1 MSETT
6 LTELSRTEA
15 TVLQSFIA
23 QVDFW
28 KNQHGDKA
36 STVEIT
42 YYPDDD
48 GFEVSNNEANNG
60 VLKRNRTTVFRA
72 DLLAWA
78 SNQLR
83 YLQGYDN
90 SQTVTEF
97 SLSYNNDRYGV
108 RAALASEE
116 QAADK
121 ADDVSADIKQSSEA
135 EN

>member
-15 TVLQSFIA
+15 QVLQSFIG
-23 QVDFW
+23 QVDYW
-28 KNQHGDKA
+28 KTQHGDKA
-36 STVEIT
+36 NTIEIT
-42 YYPDDD
+42 YYPEDD

-60 VLKRNRTTVFRA
+60 VLKRNRTTAFRA

-83 YLQGYDN
+83 QLQGWDN

-97 SLSYNNDRYGV
+97 SLSYKNDRYGV
-108 RAALASEE
+108 RAALASE
-116 QAADK
+116 AKTTDK
-121 ADDVSADIKQSSEA
+121 ADDGADSNAK
-135 EN
+135 NTD

>member
-36 STVEIT
+36 NTIEIT
-42 YYPDDD
+42 YYPEDD

-60 VLKRNRTTVFRA
+60 VLKRNRTTAFRA

-83 YLQGYDN
+83 QLQGWDN

-97 SLSYNNDRYGV
+97 SLSYKNDRYGV
-108 RAALASEE
+108 RAALASE
-116 QAADK
+116 ATDK
-121 ADDVSADIKQSSEA
+121 ADDGA
-135 EN
+135 EQAEQDK

>member
-36 STVEIT
+36 ATIEVI
-42 YYPDDD
+42 YYPEDD
-48 GFEVSNNEANNG
+48 GFEVSNNEPNNG
-60 VLKRNRTTVFRA
+60 VLKRNRTTAFRA

-83 YLQGYDN
+83 QLQGWDN
-90 SQTVTEF
+90 SQTVTAF
-97 SLSYNNDRYGV
+97 ILSFKDNRYGV
-108 RAALASEE
+108 RAALASE
-116 QAADK
+116 ATDK
-121 ADDVSADIKQSSEA
+121 TDDTTDQTQ
-135 EN
+135 

>member
-36 STVEIT
+36 ATIEVI
-42 YYPDDD
+42 YYPEDD
-48 GFEVSNNEANNG
+48 GFEVANGEPNNG
-60 VLKRNRTTVFRA
+60 VLKRNRTTAFRA

-83 YLQGYDN
+83 QLQGWDN

-97 SLSYNNDRYGV
+97 SLSYKNDRYGV
-108 RAALASEE
+108 RAALASETT
-116 QAADK
+116 DK
-121 ADDVSADIKQSSEA
+121 ADDGDDAKNTD
-135 EN
+135 

>member
-15 TVLQSFIA
+15 MVLQSFIG
-23 QVDFW
+23 QVDYW
-28 KNQHGDKA
+28 KIQHGDKA
-36 STVEIT
+36 ATIEVI
-42 YYPDDD
+42 YYPEDD

-83 YLQGYDN
+83 QLQGYDN

-97 SLSYNNDRYGV
+97 SLSYKNDRYGV
-108 RAALASEE
+108 RAALASE
-116 QAADK
+116 AKTTDK
-121 ADDVSADIKQSSEA
+121 ADDGA
-135 EN
+135 EQTQQAG

>member
-15 TVLQSFIA
+15 QVLQSFIG
-23 QVDFW
+23 QVDYW
-28 KNQHGDKA
+28 KIQHGDKA
-36 STVEIT
+36 STIEIT
-42 YYPDDD
+42 YYPEDD

-83 YLQGYDN
+83 QLQGYDN
-90 SQTVTEF
+90 SQTVTAF
-97 SLSYNNDRYGV
+97 ILSFKDNRYGV
-108 RAALASEE
+108 RAALASETT
-116 QAADK
+116 DK
-121 ADDVSADIKQSSEA
+121 ADDAKAPNEA
-135 EN
+135 

>member
-6 LTELSRTEA
+6 LTEVSRTEA
-15 TVLQSFIA
+15 QVLQSFIG
-23 QVDFW
+23 QVDYW

-36 STVEIT
+36 STIEIT
-42 YYPDDD
+42 YYLDDD
-48 GFEVSNNEANNG
+48 GFEVSNNEPNNG

-83 YLQGYDN
+83 QLQGYDN

-97 SLSYNNDRYGV
+97 SLSYKNDRYGV
-108 RAALASEE
+108 RAALASE
-116 QAADK
+116 AKDK
-121 ADDVSADIKQSSEA
+121 ADDGA
-135 EN
+135 EQTQQAG

>member
-6 LTELSRTEA
+6 LTEVSRTEA

-36 STVEIT
+36 ATIEVI
-42 YYPDDD
+42 YYPEDD
-48 GFEVSNNEANNG
+48 GFEVANGEPNNG
-60 VLKRNRTTVFRA
+60 VLKRNRTTAFRA

-83 YLQGYDN
+83 QLQGWDN

-97 SLSYNNDRYGV
+97 SLSYKNDRYGV
-108 RAALASEE
+108 RAALASE
-116 QAADK
+116 ATDK
-121 ADDVSADIKQSSEA
+121 ADDGDDAKNTD
-135 EN
+135 

>member
-6 LTELSRTEA
+6 LTEVSRTEA
-15 TVLQSFIA
+15 QVLQSFIG

-36 STVEIT
+36 STIEIT

-83 YLQGYDN
+83 QLQGYDN

-97 SLSYNNDRYGV
+97 SLSYKNDRYGV
-108 RAALASEE
+108 RAALASE
-116 QAADK
+116 ATDK
-121 ADDVSADIKQSSEA
+121 ADDAKAPNEA
-135 EN
+135 

>member
-1 MSETT
+1 MSEIT

-36 STVEIT
+36 ATIEVI
-42 YYPDDD
+42 YYPEDD
-48 GFEVSNNEANNG
+48 GFEVANGEPNNG
-60 VLKRNRTTVFRA
+60 VLKRNRTTAFRA

-83 YLQGYDN
+83 QLQGWDN

-97 SLSYNNDRYGV
+97 SLSYKNDRYGV
-108 RAALASEE
+108 RAALASE
-116 QAADK
+116 ATDK
-121 ADDVSADIKQSSEA
+121 ADDGDDAKNTD
-135 EN
+135 

>member
-36 STVEIT
+36 ATIEVI
-42 YYPDDD
+42 YYPEDD
-48 GFEVSNNEANNG
+48 GFEVANGEPNNG
-60 VLKRNRTTVFRA
+60 VLKRNRTTAFRA

-83 YLQGYDN
+83 QLQGWDN
-90 SQTVTEF
+90 SQTVTEC
-97 SLSYNNDRYGV
+97 SLSYKNDRYGV
-108 RAALASEE
+108 RAALASETT
-116 QAADK
+116 DK
-121 ADDVSADIKQSSEA
+121 ADDGDDAKNTD
-135 EN
+135 

>member
-15 TVLQSFIA
+15 MVLQSFIA

-36 STVEIT
+36 ATIEVI
-42 YYPDDD
+42 YYPEDD
-48 GFEVSNNEANNG
+48 GFEVSNNEPNNG
-60 VLKRNRTTVFRA
+60 VLKRNRTTAFRA

-83 YLQGYDN
+83 QLQGWDN

-97 SLSYNNDRYGV
+97 SLSYKNDRYGV
-108 RAALASEE
+108 RAALASETT
-116 QAADK
+116 DK
-121 ADDVSADIKQSSEA
+121 ADDGDDAKNTD
-135 EN
+135 

>member
-1 MSETT
+1 MSEPT
-6 LTELSRTEA
+6 LTEVSRTEA
-15 TVLQSFIA
+15 QVLQSFIA
-23 QVDFW
+23 QVDYW

-36 STVEIT
+36 NTIEIT

-83 YLQGYDN
+83 QLQGYDN

-97 SLSYNNDRYGV
+97 SLSYKNDRYGV
-108 RAALASEE
+108 RAALASE
-116 QAADK
+116 AKTTDK
-121 ADDVSADIKQSSEA
+121 ADDTKASNEA
-135 EN
+135 

>member
-1 MSETT
+1 MSEPT

-15 TVLQSFIA
+15 QVLQSFIA
-23 QVDFW
+23 QVDYW
-28 KNQHGDKA
+28 KIQHGDKA
-36 STVEIT
+36 STIEIT

-83 YLQGYDN
+83 QLQGYDN
-90 SQTVTEF
+90 SQTVSAFT
-97 SLSYNNDRYGV
+97 LSYKNDRYGV
-108 RAALASEE
+108 RAALASE
-116 QAADK
+116 ATDK
-121 ADDVSADIKQSSEA
+121 ADDGA
-135 EN
+135 EQAEQDK

>member
-36 STVEIT
+36 ATIEVI
-42 YYPDDD
+42 YYPEDD
-48 GFEVSNNEANNG
+48 GFEVANGEPNNG
-60 VLKRNRTTVFRA
+60 VLKRNRTTAFRA

-83 YLQGYDN
+83 QLQGWDN

-97 SLSYNNDRYGV
+97 SLSYKNDRYGV
-108 RAALASEE
+108 RAALASE
-116 QAADK
+116 ATDK
-121 ADDVSADIKQSSEA
+121 TDDGDDAKNTD
-135 EN
+135 

>member
-15 TVLQSFIA
+15 QVLQSFIA

-36 STVEIT
+36 NTIEIT
-42 YYPDDD
+42 YYPEDD

-60 VLKRNRTTVFRA
+60 VLKRNRTTAFRA

-83 YLQGYDN
+83 QLQGWDN

-97 SLSYNNDRYGV
+97 SLSYKNDRYGV
-108 RAALASEE
+108 RAALASE
-116 QAADK
+116 ATDK
-121 ADDVSADIKQSSEA
+121 ADDGA
-135 EN
+135 EQAEQDK

>member
-36 STVEIT
+36 ATIEVI
-42 YYPDDD
+42 YYPEDD
-48 GFEVSNNEANNG
+48 GFEVSNNEPNNG
-60 VLKRNRTTVFRA
+60 VLKRNRTTAFRA

-83 YLQGYDN
+83 QLQGWDN

-97 SLSYNNDRYGV
+97 SLSYKNDRYGV
-108 RAALASEE
+108 RAALASE
-116 QAADK
+116 ATDK
-121 ADDVSADIKQSSEA
+121 TDDGDDAKNTD
-135 EN
+135 

>member
-36 STVEIT
+36 ATIEVI
-42 YYPDDD
+42 YYPEDD
-48 GFEVSNNEANNG
+48 GFEVSNNEPNNG
-60 VLKRNRTTVFRA
+60 VLKRNRTTAFRA

-83 YLQGYDN
+83 QLQGWDN
-90 SQTVTEF
+90 SQTVTAF
-97 SLSYNNDRYGV
+97 ILSFKDNRYGV
-108 RAALASEE
+108 RAALASETT
-116 QAADK
+116 DK
-121 ADDVSADIKQSSEA
+121 ADDGA
-135 EN
+135 EQTQ

>member
-36 STVEIT
+36 ATIEVI
-42 YYPDDD
+42 YYPEDD
-48 GFEVSNNEANNG
+48 GFEVANGEPNNG
-60 VLKRNRTTVFRA
+60 VLKRNRTTAFRA

-83 YLQGYDN
+83 QLQGYDN
-90 SQTVTEF
+90 SQTVTAF
-97 SLSYNNDRYGV
+97 ILSFKDNRYGV
-108 RAALASEE
+108 RAALASETT
-116 QAADK
+116 DK
-121 ADDVSADIKQSSEA
+121 ADDGA
-135 EN
+135 EQTQ

>member
-1 MSETT
+1 MSEPT

-36 STVEIT
+36 STIEIT

-60 VLKRNRTTVFRA
+60 VLKRNRASLFRTEI
-72 DLLAWA
+72 LAWGA
-78 SNQLR
+78 GQLKQ
-83 YLQGYDN
+83 LQGWDN
-90 SQTVTEF
+90 SKTVNAF
-97 SLSYNNDRYGV
+97 AVSYKDGKFGV
-108 RAALASEE
+108 AV
-116 QAADK
+116 
-121 ADDVSADIKQSSEA
+121 DVAGKTAEPAETDESSETL
-135 EN
+135 

>member
-15 TVLQSFIA
+15 QVLQSFIG
-23 QVDFW
+23 QVDYW
-28 KNQHGDKA
+28 KIQHGDKA
-36 STVEIT
+36 STIEIT
-42 YYPDDD
+42 YYPEDD

-83 YLQGYDN
+83 QLQGYDN
-90 SQTVTEF
+90 SQTVTAF
-97 SLSYNNDRYGV
+97 ILSFKDNRYGV
-108 RAALASEE
+108 RAALASETT
-116 QAADK
+116 DK
-121 ADDVSADIKQSSEA
+121 ADDAKAPSEA
-135 EN
+135 

>member
-1 MSETT
+1 MSEPT

-15 TVLQSFIA
+15 MVLQSFIA

-36 STVEIT
+36 STIEIT
-42 YYPDDD
+42 YYPEDD

-83 YLQGYDN
+83 QLQGYDN
-90 SQTVTEF
+90 SQTVTAF
-97 SLSYNNDRYGV
+97 ILSFKDNRYGV
-108 RAALASEE
+108 RAALASE
-116 QAADK
+116 AK
-121 ADDVSADIKQSSEA
+121 ADDGA
-135 EN
+135 EQTQ

>member
-36 STVEIT
+36 ATIEVI
-42 YYPDDD
+42 YYPEDD
-48 GFEVSNNEANNG
+48 GFEVANGEPNNG
-60 VLKRNRTTVFRA
+60 VLKRNRTTAFRA

-83 YLQGYDN
+83 QLQGWDN
-90 SQTVTEF
+90 SQTVTAF
-97 SLSYNNDRYGV
+97 ILSFKDNRYGV
-108 RAALASEE
+108 RAALASETT
-116 QAADK
+116 DK
-121 ADDVSADIKQSSEA
+121 ADDGA
-135 EN
+135 EQTQ

>member
-36 STVEIT
+36 NTIEIT
-42 YYPDDD
+42 YYPEDD

-60 VLKRNRTTVFRA
+60 VLKRNRTTAFRA

-83 YLQGYDN
+83 QLQGWDN

-97 SLSYNNDRYGV
+97 SLSYKNDRYGV
-108 RAALASEE
+108 RAALASE
-116 QAADK
+116 ATDK
-121 ADDVSADIKQSSEA
+121 ADDAKAPNEA
-135 EN
+135 

>member
-6 LTELSRTEA
+6 LTEVSRTEA
-15 TVLQSFIA
+15 QVLQSFIA

-36 STVEIT
+36 ATIEVI
-42 YYPDDD
+42 YYPEDD
-48 GFEVSNNEANNG
+48 GFEVANGEPNNG
-60 VLKRNRTTVFRA
+60 VLKRNRTTAFRA

-83 YLQGYDN
+83 QLQGWDN

-97 SLSYNNDRYGV
+97 SLSYKNDRYGV
-108 RAALASEE
+108 RAALASE
-116 QAADK
+116 ATDK
-121 ADDVSADIKQSSEA
+121 TDDGDDAKNTD
-135 EN
+135 

>member
-1 MSETT
+1 MSEPT

-15 TVLQSFIA
+15 QVLQSFIG
-23 QVDFW
+23 QVDYW
-28 KNQHGDKA
+28 KIQHGDKA
-36 STVEIT
+36 ATIEIT
-42 YYPDDD
+42 YYPEDD
-48 GFEVSNNEANNG
+48 GFEVANGEPNNG

-97 SLSYNNDRYGV
+97 SLSYKNDRYGV
-108 RAALASEE
+108 RVSLASEE
-116 QAADK
+116 QSTDK
-121 ADDVSADIKQSSEA
+121 AGDGAGDVSAV

>member
-15 TVLQSFIA
+15 QVLQSFIA

-36 STVEIT
+36 ATIEVI
-42 YYPDDD
+42 YYPEDD
-48 GFEVSNNEANNG
+48 GFEVANGEPNNG
-60 VLKRNRTTVFRA
+60 VLKRNRTTAFRA

-83 YLQGYDN
+83 QLQGWDN
-90 SQTVTEF
+90 SQTVTAF
-97 SLSYNNDRYGV
+97 ILSFKDNRYGV
-108 RAALASEE
+108 RAALASETT
-116 QAADK
+116 DK
-121 ADDVSADIKQSSEA
+121 ADDGA
-135 EN
+135 EQTQ

>member
-36 STVEIT
+36 ATIEVI
-42 YYPDDD
+42 YYPEDD
-48 GFEVSNNEANNG
+48 GFEVSNNEPNNG
-60 VLKRNRTTVFRA
+60 VLKRNRTTAFRA

-83 YLQGYDN
+83 QLQGWDN
-90 SQTVTEF
+90 SEAVTAF
-97 SLSYNNDRYGV
+97 ILSFKDNRYGV
-108 RAALASEE
+108 RVRLASETKTT
-116 QAADK
+116 DK
-121 ADDVSADIKQSSEA
+121 ADDGAEQTRSES
-135 EN
+135 

>member
-36 STVEIT
+36 NTIEIT
-42 YYPDDD
+42 YYPEDD

-60 VLKRNRTTVFRA
+60 VLKRNRTTAFRA

-83 YLQGYDN
+83 QLQGWDN

-97 SLSYNNDRYGV
+97 SLSYKNDRYGV
-108 RAALASEE
+108 RAALASETT
-116 QAADK
+116 DK
-121 ADDVSADIKQSSEA
+121 ADDGDDAKNTD
-135 EN
+135 

>member
-36 STVEIT
+36 ATIEVI
-42 YYPDDD
+42 YYPEDD
-48 GFEVSNNEANNG
+48 GFEVANGEPNNG
-60 VLKRNRTTVFRA
+60 VLKRNRTTAFRA

-83 YLQGYDN
+83 QLQGWDN
-90 SQTVTEF
+90 SQTVTAF
-97 SLSYNNDRYGV
+97 ILSFKDNRYGV
-108 RAALASEE
+108 RAALASE
-116 QAADK
+116 AKTTDK
-121 ADDVSADIKQSSEA
+121 ADDAKAPNEA
-135 EN
+135 